1 MFELGLLRSSHA
13 ETLYPSYRPLV
24 ASGRVLVLTESLI
37 PNPPRFTPTAP
48 SQSLLPTHLPLSAI
62 AGFFPRASSHLS
74 VELQLSLLNA
84 RFEFQT

>member
-1 MFELGLLRSSHA
+1 MFKPGLPGV
-13 ETLYPSYRPLV
+13 TLKLYIRLAAPLV

-74 VELQLSLLNA
+74 VELQLSLLIA
-84 RFEFQT
+84 GFEFQT